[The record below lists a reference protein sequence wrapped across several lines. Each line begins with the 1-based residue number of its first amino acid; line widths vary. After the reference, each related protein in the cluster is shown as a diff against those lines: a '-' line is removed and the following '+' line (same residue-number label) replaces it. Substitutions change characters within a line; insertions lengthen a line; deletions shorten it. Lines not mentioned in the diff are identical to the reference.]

1 MSCNALSHPCPSHSR
16 RADGF
21 SSIAAG
27 RSVANLTGFAIALVL
42 LGLVVLGEIWTIEH
56 APELIESCN
65 SALSS
70 DASPT
75 DACSRIESPVATI
88 Y

>member
-1 MSCNALSHPCPSHSR
+1 MSCDALSHPCPSHSR

-27 RSVANLTGFAIALVL
+27 ILANLTGFAVALVL
-42 LGLVVLGEIWTIEH
+42 LALVVLGEIWTLEH

>member
-1 MSCNALSHPCPSHSR
+1 MNCNAASTSCPSHSKQ
-16 RADGF
+16 ADGF

-27 RSVANLTGFAIALVL
+27 IRAHFAGFVIALAL
-42 LGLVVLGEIWTIEH
+42 LGLIVLGEIWTIEH

>member
-1 MSCNALSHPCPSHSR
+1 MSCDTLSHPCPSHSG
-16 RADGF
+16 RADL
-21 SSIAAG
+21 SH
-27 RSVANLTGFAIALVL
+27 RSPRASAQNLTGFAVALVL
-42 LGLVVLGEIWTIEH
+42 LALVVLGEIWTLEH